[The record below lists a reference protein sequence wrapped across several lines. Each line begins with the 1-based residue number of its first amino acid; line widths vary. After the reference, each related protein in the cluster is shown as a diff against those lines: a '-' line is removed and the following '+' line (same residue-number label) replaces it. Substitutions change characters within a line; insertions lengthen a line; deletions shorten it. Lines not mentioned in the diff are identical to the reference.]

1 MKKLVWFTLLNIM
14 LHLALNSDYISAKVT
29 QRDLDLIKVAY
40 QNGFVNGLKYALELD
55 GNLKASLDKFGG
67 LSKDNKAI
75 VDRVQA
81 DTNKYLKDVIEQSG
95 GIIEGNPAKG
105 K

>member
-1 MKKLVWFTLLNIM
+1 M